1 MLNMYFKMK
10 KYIILSAAVIA
21 CLFAVSCNKQDV
33 SAESAASS
41 SGQIVFNLADS
52 FEASVSTKATA
63 VTAVPSSVFWAAT
76 TGTRG
81 NAAEAKKWDVNATS
95 AKATSGGKLATGQY
109 QTATP
114 TAYNYYVANNAITV
128 PATGNVTMT
137 VANNNTDVVAG
148 FVAASTSTN
157 PSITMNHVF
166 ARTGTL
172 TMSTQSGYT
181 ISGVSW
187 KIVGKSTVNGTAG
200 TYNLS
205 TGAWTAAS
213 TKLTSDTAITSSS
226 DMYLIP
232 GTYTIKVTYTLTKG
246 DWSQTFTKSAD
257 VTIVGGKINN
267 ITGSASGGDAS
278 EIILN
283 LSVAV
288 WGTENHTPSFS

>member
-1 MLNMYFKMK
+1 MK
-10 KYIILSAAVIA
+10 NNLIFFAAVLT
-21 CLFAVSCNKQDV
+21 CLFVASCNKQNPV
-33 SAESAASS
+33 AEPVAAT
-41 SGQIVFNLADS
+41 GEIVFNLADS
-52 FEASVSTKATA
+52 FDATVSTKATA
-63 VTAVPSSVFWAAT
+63 VTAVPANVFWAAT

-81 NAAEAKKWDVNATS
+81 NSAEAKKWDVNATA
-95 AKATSGGKLATGQY
+95 AKATSSGKLATGQY

-137 VANNNTDVVAG
+137 IANNNTDVVAG

-157 PSITMNHVF
+157 PSITMDHVF
-166 ARTGTL
+166 ARTGSL
-172 TMSTQSGYT
+172 TMSAQSGYT
-181 ISGVSW
+181 ISGISW
-187 KIVGKSTVNGTAG
+187 KIVGKSTINGTAG

-213 TKLTSDTAITSSS
+213 TKLASAINITSSS

-232 GTYTIKVTYTLTKG
+232 GTYTLSCTYTLTKG
-246 DWSQTFTKSAD
+246 DWTQTFTKSAD

-278 EIILN
+278 EIVLN
-283 LSVAV
+283 LSVAA